1 MNIKRFV
8 LSAIIIFIVSLLWN
22 GFVHSLILNN
32 DEEILK
38 SLLRPD
44 IMDKMWLSLV
54 LTALISIIF
63 VFGYTKFSIKGTTW
77 EGIMYGISFG
87 VLAVLLVDVNQY
99 ILYPLSL
106 SIVIKWMIFGILE
119 FTLYGFLV
127 SMIYKKIF
135 ILKKRESESQ

>member
-38 SLLRPD
+38 SILRPD
-44 IMDKMWLSLV
+44 INNKMWLSIV

-63 VFGYTKFSIKGTTW
+63 VLGYIRFTTKGTST
-77 EGIMYGISFG
+77 EGIIYGVSFG
-87 VLAVLLVDVNQY
+87 ILAILLVDVNQY
-99 ILYPLSL
+99 ILYPLSF
-106 SIVIKWMIFGILE
+106 SIVLKWMIFGLLE
-119 FTLYGFLV
+119 FTFYGFLV
-127 SMIYKKIF
+127 SKLYKK
-135 ILKKRESESQ
+135 

>member
-1 MNIKRFV
+1 
-8 LSAIIIFIVSLLWN
+8 
-22 GFVHSLILNN
+22 
-32 DEEILK
+32 
-38 SLLRPD
+38 
-44 IMDKMWLSLV
+44 
-54 LTALISIIF
+54 
-63 VFGYTKFSIKGTTW
+63 
-77 EGIMYGISFG
+77 MYGISFG

>member
-1 MNIKRFV
+1 MNIKKFII
-8 LSAIIIFIVSLLWN
+8 SAIIIFIVSLAWN